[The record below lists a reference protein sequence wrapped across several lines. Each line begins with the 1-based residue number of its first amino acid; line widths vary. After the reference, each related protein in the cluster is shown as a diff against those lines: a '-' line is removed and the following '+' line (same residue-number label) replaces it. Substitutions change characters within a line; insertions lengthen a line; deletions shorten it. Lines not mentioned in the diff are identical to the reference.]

1 MNSTIHTAIDEI
13 LAEAA
18 SAQDFYGPFA
28 SAHEMLGVLEEEVDE
43 LRQHVFA
50 RQGSRDRYAMR
61 HEAIQVAAIALRW
74 AAACEDDGPELKR

>member
-1 MNSTIHTAIDEI
+1 MSALNTALDEI

-43 LRQHVFA
+43 LRRHVFT
-50 RQGSRDRYAMR
+50 RQVSRDRHAMR
-61 HEAIQVAAIALRW
+61 REAIQVAAIALRW